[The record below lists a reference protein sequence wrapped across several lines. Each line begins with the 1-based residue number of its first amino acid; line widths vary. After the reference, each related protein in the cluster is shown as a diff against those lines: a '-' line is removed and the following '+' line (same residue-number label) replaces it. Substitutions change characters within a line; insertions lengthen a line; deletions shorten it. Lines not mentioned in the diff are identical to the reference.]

1 MPTPFAK
8 MRAVYIVAAL
18 ATLAAAVMV
27 PSEAHAGTTS
37 LLSTL
42 AAMPAA
48 PTPAARGPVTETPN
62 PPVAIPGVV
71 LKTKDGYRDTKWHD
85 LNASTSRGYC
95 LTSTVGGYRWMSSW
109 GTSSRSSADDLELDH
124 LSEKDGKATLERTR
138 LHFDPSD
145 ATLTATSTARVEL
158 REIARTTAGVVVWA
172 YRDGR
177 DVIVL
182 AKNVERGVESR
193 PADSDESAMPVVSAE
208 GCPYAGA
215 RMDARRPENGAVV
228 QLTGSLPAHGT
239 GKDKVTPQF
248 LVDVSLSRV
257 ARDPEPKLAVRVRVK
272 E

>member
-1 MPTPFAK
+1 MGTK
-8 MRAVYIVAAL
+8 MRASYTVMAL
-18 ATLAAAVMV
+18 ATLATAVLL

-42 AAMPAA
+42 AAMPAVPA
-48 PTPAARGPVTETPN
+48 PPARGLVTETPN
-62 PPVAIPGVV
+62 PPVAVPGVV
-71 LKTKDGYRDTKWHD
+71 VKSKDGYRDTKWHD
-85 LNASTSRGYC
+85 LHAATSRGYC

-109 GTSSRSSADDLELDH
+109 GTSSRSAPDDLDLDR
-124 LSEKDGKATLERTR
+124 LSEKDGKVTLERTR
-138 LHFDPSD
+138 LHFEPSD
-145 ATLTATSTARVEL
+145 ATLTATSTAHVEL
-158 REIARTTAGVVVWA
+158 KEIARTPAGVVVWA
-172 YRDGR
+172 YREGR

-182 AKNVERGVESR
+182 AKNVDRGVESR
-193 PADSDESAMPVVSAE
+193 PAESDDAMMPFVSSE

-215 RMDARRPENGAVV
+215 RMDARKPENGAVV

-248 LVDVSLSRV
+248 MVDVSLSRV

>member
-1 MPTPFAK
+1 MKSTFVK
-8 MRAVYIVAAL
+8 IRAGYTFTAL
-18 ATLAAAVMV
+18 ATLAAVMV

-42 AAMPAA
+42 AALPAA
-48 PTPAARGPVTETPN
+48 PAPPAPGPVTETPN
-62 PPVAIPGVV
+62 PPVAVAGVV
-71 LKTKDGYRDTKWHD
+71 VKTKDGARDTKWHD
-85 LNASTSRGYC
+85 LNAATSRGYC

-109 GTSSRSSADDLELDH
+109 GTSSRSTPDDLDLEH
-124 LSEKDGKATLERTR
+124 LSEKDGKVTLERTR

-158 REIARTTAGVVVWA
+158 KEIARTPAGVVVWA
-172 YRDGR
+172 YRQGR

-182 AKNVERGVESR
+182 AKNVDRGVESR
-193 PADSDESAMPVVSAE
+193 PAESDEATMPFVSAE

-215 RMDARRPENGAVV
+215 RMDARKPENGAVV
-228 QLTGSLPAHGT
+228 QLSGSLPAHGT

-248 LVDVSLSRV
+248 MVDVSLSRV